1 MPSGTLAWGK
11 VYPFA
16 AGSDEADAVGLDADG
31 NAYIAG
37 TEAPTPMH
45 AFTSKV
51 RPSDGALLWATTY
64 LGAGMVAVHD
74 IAVTR
79 AGDCYVAGR
88 AETGADS
95 GTYDAILL
103 RSTAAGV
110 ASWTKSWN
118 GPRGG
123 NDVWT
128 SVELAPNGRVVVA
141 GATHEN
147 GAADFACAR
156 YASSGK
162 RLWARTWSSKGSW
175 SDGCH
180 GLAVSRDGSAWVAGT
195 TSLQEGVWHGA
206 LVKWA
211 SSGKRL
217 VSRSVGTA
225 KTSADFEAVTVDAG
239 GNAYVAGAISSSA
252 WNLMALK
259 YSPAGRRLWSSTAG
273 FGSGSMDTLESIC
286 LGPAGCLYA
295 TGNAGAVPSD
305 TRGVVVKIR
314 R

>member
-1 MPSGTLAWGK
+1 
-11 VYPFA
+11 
-16 AGSDEADAVGLDADG
+16 
-31 NAYIAG
+31 
-37 TEAPTPMH
+37 MH

-180 GLAVSRDGSAWVAGT
+180 GLAVSRDG
-195 TSLQEGVWHGA
+195 GVWVGGTIDREEGD
-206 LVKWA
+206 VRTGRS
-211 SSGKRL
+211 SSGASTGTRL
-217 VSRSVGTA
+217 FARTIGSRERTA
-225 KTSADFEAVTVDAG
+225 AELHGVTVDG
-239 GNAYVAGAISSSA
+239 CGNAYVAGAISSSA